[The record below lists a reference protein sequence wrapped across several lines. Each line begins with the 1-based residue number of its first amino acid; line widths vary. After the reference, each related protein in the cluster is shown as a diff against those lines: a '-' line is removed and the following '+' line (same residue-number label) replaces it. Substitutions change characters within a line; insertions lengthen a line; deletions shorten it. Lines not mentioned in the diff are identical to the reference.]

1 MKRLAALCIV
11 LLTALSGCR
20 QEATPDYTVY
30 AVAFT
35 DPIRMDGRWISNRNA
50 PDSITG
56 SFMVWLIQGG
66 EKKILLDAGYVLSDS
81 ARKTDRTGYIRPD
94 SALIRFG
101 VKPDEVTDVI
111 ISHPHWD
118 HIGGIGL
125 FPNATVWMQQDDF
138 DYFVDGAWKEG
149 GNSIGLDTAQVRLA
163 KGIQE
168 KGRLALVR
176 GDSLEIIP
184 GIRVFIGSKHTWESQ
199 YVQVTT
205 GDERIILAS
214 DNIWFYH
221 NYDNLLSA
229 SITFDTAAYIHQMKR
244 MKTLASS
251 ERLIIPGHDSQI
263 FERFPTVAAGV
274 VRISSN

>member
-1 MKRLAALCIV
+1 
-11 LLTALSGCR
+11 LTGCR
-20 QEATPDYTVY
+20 HEASPDYTVY

-35 DPIRMDGRWISNRNA
+35 DNIHANGKWISNRNA
-50 PDSITG
+50 PDSIDMR
-56 SFMVWLIQGG
+56 FMVWLIQGRG
-66 EKKILLDAGYVLSDS
+66 KNVLVDAGYVLSDS
-81 ARKTDRTGYIRPD
+81 ARQADKTGYLRPD

-101 VKPDEVTDVI
+101 VMPEEITDII
-111 ISHPHWD
+111 ISHPHYD

-125 FPNATVWMQQDDF
+125 FPKATVWMQQDDYG
-138 DYFVDGAWKEG
+138 YFVDGAWKEG
-149 GNSIGLDTAQVRLA
+149 GNPIGLDTAQVRLA
-163 KGIQE
+163 KGIQKE
-168 KGRLALVR
+168 GRLTLVR

-205 GDERIILAS
+205 CDERIILAS

-221 NYDNLLSA
+221 NYENLLSA

-244 MKTLASS
+244 MKKLASS

-263 FERFPTVAAGV
+263 FERFPKVAKGV
-274 VRISSN
+274 ASISDN